1 MPSRSF
7 ALEPGGPIRL
17 TVSWKG
23 SWKNVCV
30 ELDGRS
36 VLAIATAKELKEGRE
51 VRLEPGTLAIR
62 LNQSVFGPALLLS
75 LNGRPL
81 PKSGGDRSTRLAIAY
96 NTIYFVGGFSIVAG
110 LLTEVFAVPFLKEVG
125 FGWPTVAEGLVFA
138 VLALWVQKRHS
149 LVGLAL
155 AVGLFG
161 LDAVLSISWVLSRP
175 GVAPPIGP
183 VIVKILLLVY
193 MARGLGA
200 IRDLRRETP
209 RTTAGAAPVRP
220 GAG

>member
-23 SWKNVCV
+23 SWNNVRV
-30 ELDGRS
+30 ELDGTS
-36 VLAIATAKELKEGRE
+36 VLAIPTAKELKEGRE

-81 PKSGGDRSTRLAIAY
+81 PKSGGDPRTRLAIAY

-161 LDAVLSISWVLSRP
+161 LDAVLSIGGVLSRP
-175 GVAPPIGP
+175 GVAPPVGP
-183 VIVKILLLVY
+183 VIVKILFLAY
-193 MARGLGA
+193 MARGFAA

-209 RTTAGAAPVRP
+209 RRAEGPAALRT